1 MMAWIVDL
9 LKRHGLH
16 DIATIL
22 YHQPEVITSCFG
34 DGSAYDVKMSYVTA
48 DRDFGTAGAVKYSAD
63 VLDSTFIV
71 ISGDVL
77 TDFDLTAAL
86 RFHKQKKST
95 ATILLTR
102 VENPLQY
109 GIVFTDKDGVIT
121 RFFEKPSWGEVFSDR
136 VNTGI
141 YIFEPEVL
149 DYIPGGQMFD
159 FSRNLFPLLM
169 KKGVPLYGYE
179 AEGYWRDIGDI
190 AVYRQSHREVLD
202 GMVKLKFKG
211 RWRKAGDGRILLQKG
226 AVLEE
231 GAHLEGVNILGEN
244 AVLKTGASLVNSV
257 VGSDCEIGNGSY
269 VRNSILWPSVRVGEY
284 SHATEAVVASESVIG
299 ARSFLM
305 EESLISEGC
314 RIGDGST
321 LRAGVKLWPD
331 RSVEEGSVVTSSL
344 VWGQRWQKQIFS
356 DSRVTGL
363 TNSEL
368 NPEFA
373 AKLGAAVGS
382 QLGQGLRVVIAR
394 DPHPASHMISE
405 AVIAGLLSTG
415 VHVSNLRMIPKPL
428 LSFAVRQ
435 GEGVIGI
442 YTRRSPFERKKSDVI
457 FVDDKG
463 SSLGPARIQGI
474 ERLFF
479 REDYRR
485 ADIEETGSVEF
496 PYHVVPAYRSRFLS
510 MIDTETLKLHPM
522 KVVLDYSY
530 SLASNVFPPI
540 LSELGCEVIG
550 INAHPDT
557 DKSVRTRKGFARA
570 LLQLSEIVKSIRAD
584 LGILMDT
591 GGEKIFLV
599 DEKGTILTHDQ
610 ALCCYTRLMLDSGA
624 EKLAFSIASSEVVKR
639 MCEEE
644 GATAIF
650 TPDTIIAMLNAATEN
665 GADVVAGRKGGYIF
679 PAFMPVFDAMY
690 STATLLSQLATQRTK
705 LSRVL
710 KRIPVTFLTRENIN
724 CPSTKK
730 GWMMRK
736 LLEKTSGM
744 DRILV
749 DGIKLRTKYG
759 WILVRPDSYRPILHV
774 DVEADTPERTEK
786 EMHRIK
792 SLIESLD

>member
-1 MMAWIVDL
+1 MMAWTIDL
-9 LKRHGLH
+9 LKKHGLI

-22 YHQPEVITSCFG
+22 YHQPDVITSCFG
-34 DGSAYDVKMSYVTA
+34 DGSSNGVRMRYVTA
-48 DRDFGTAGAVKYSAD
+48 DRDFGTAGAVKFSASL
-63 VLDSTFIV
+63 LDSTFIV

-77 TDFDLTAAL
+77 TDFDITAAL
-86 RFHKQKKST
+86 RFHRKKGAT

-109 GIVFTDKDGVIT
+109 GIVFTDENSIIT
-121 RFFEKPSWGEVFSDR
+121 RFFEKPSWGEVFSDH

-149 DYIPGGQMFD
+149 DYIPDGQTFD

-169 KKGVPLYGYE
+169 KKGVPLFGFE
-179 AEGYWRDIGDI
+179 TEGYWRDIGDI
-190 AVYRQSHREVLD
+190 AVYRQAHREILGDGINLD
-202 GMVKLKFKG
+202 FDGEWLET
-211 RWRKAGDGRILLQKG
+211 GDGRILLQKG
-226 AVLEE
+226 AVIEE
-231 GAHLEGVNILGEN
+231 GTRIGGVNILGEKS
-244 AVLKTGASLVNSV
+244 VLKTGASLVNTV
-257 VGSDCEIGNGSY
+257 VGSGCEIRTGSY
-269 VRNSILWPSVRVGEY
+269 LRNSIVWSDVRFGQY
-284 SHATEAVVASESVIG
+284 SHATEAVVASGCVIG
-299 ARSFLM
+299 SRSFLM

-314 RIGDGST
+314 RIGAGST
-321 LRAGVKLWPD
+321 IKANVKLWPD
-331 RSVEEGSVVTSSL
+331 RSVEEDSVVTSSL
-344 VWGQRWQKQIFS
+344 VWGKRWQKEIFS
-356 DSRVTGL
+356 HSRVTGL

-373 AKLGAAVGS
+373 AKLGSAVGS
-382 QLGQGLRVVIAR
+382 HLGEGLRVVIAR

-415 VHVSNLRMIPKPL
+415 VHVSNLRMIPIPL

-442 YTRRSPFERKKSDVI
+442 YTRRSPFERKKNDVV

-463 SSLGPARIQGI
+463 GSLGSARIQGI

-479 REDYRR
+479 GEDYRR
-485 ADIEETGSVEF
+485 ADMEDTGSVEF
-496 PYHVVPAYRSRFLS
+496 PYHVAPAYRSRFLS
-510 MIDTETLKLHPM
+510 SIDTEMLRLHPM

-557 DKSVRTRKGFARA
+557 EKSVRTKKSFARA
-570 LLQLSEIVKSIRAD
+570 LLQLSDIVKSIRAD
-584 LGILMDT
+584 IGILMDT

-599 DEKGTILTHDQ
+599 DENGTILSHDQ
-610 ALCCYTRLMLDSGA
+610 ALGCYTRLMLDGGS
-624 EKLAFSIASSEVVKR
+624 EKFAFSIASSDVVKH

-644 GATAIF
+644 GATALF
-650 TPDTIIAMLNAATEN
+650 TPDTVPAMLKSAAE
-665 GADVVAGRKGGYIF
+665 GEADIVAGRKGGYIF

-690 STATLLSQLATQRTK
+690 STARLLSQLAAQRTR
-705 LSRVL
+705 LGRVL
-710 KRIPVTFLTRENIN
+710 ERVPATFLTRENIK
-724 CPSTKK
+724 CPSSKK
-730 GWMMRK
+730 GLLMRK

-744 DRILV
+744 DRTLV
-749 DGIKLRTKYG
+749 DGIKLRTEFG
-759 WILVRPDSYRPILHV
+759 WVLVRPDSFRPILHL

-792 SLIESLD
+792 ALIENLW